1 MTPNEALAELL
12 DLSAQVRDV
21 AILGESGF
29 VLASTGTV
37 ERGEQLARVAA
48 DLVAAA
54 TDARPG
60 AQLSRIEV
68 SGEGAHVFLV
78 TEAGRTAIATTTPDA
93 IAGLVIYDLRTMLG
107 RLDTVPAARR
117 PRKKKKE
124 AETGDA

>member
-54 TDARPG
+54 TDVRPG
-60 AQLSRIEV
+60 AELSRIEV

-107 RLDTVPAARR
+107 RLDTAPAPTRA
-117 PRKKKKE
+117 RKKKKE

>member
-21 AILGESGF
+21 AILGETGF

-37 ERGEQLARVAA
+37 ERGEQLARVAS
-48 DLVAAA
+48 DLAAA
-54 TDARPG
+54 AADVRPG
-60 AQLSRIEV
+60 AAVSRVEV

-78 TEAGRTAIATTTPDA
+78 RDGGRTAIATTSPEP

-107 RLDTVPAARR
+107 RLEAKPAAKR
-117 PRKKKKE
+117 PRRKKK
-124 AETGDA
+124 ETGDA